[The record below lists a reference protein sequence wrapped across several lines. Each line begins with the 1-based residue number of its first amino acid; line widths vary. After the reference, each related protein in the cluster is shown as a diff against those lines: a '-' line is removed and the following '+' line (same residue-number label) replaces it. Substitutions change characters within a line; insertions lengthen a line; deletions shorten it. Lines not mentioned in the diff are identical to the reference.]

1 MPPMNKKAIDYL
13 RFSSDDQSHHSIE
26 RQELINST
34 WRKNNNV
41 FLIDSFKDEGY
52 SAKTFDRPDVKELF
66 SFIKKNY
73 RDIDYLVV
81 SELTRFSRDAGEAL
95 SLIKEIQQ
103 KYNIRIVS
111 AGRNQ
116 VYDINDSNSY
126 FMMGI
131 EFLLGTTENIK
142 RASDIN
148 GGIYTAKAIKGK
160 WIQGGKA
167 PYGFKKEGTGND
179 RKLVIHEEQAT
190 VIRYIYDAYLKDQP
204 AYIILREVRKMG
216 FTRKGSSPIQEILTN
231 PIFIGYQYVKAWND
245 KPAGLFP
252 IKDLPSMIDPDT
264 WHRVQNNISGPKY
277 KKTVIDELPLR
288 GVLKCECGQPV
299 TGAPSTGKSGK
310 KFLYYKCK
318 NSHHLNLGAIKAH
331 KQLQDLLAGLSLP
344 DHMIELLHEEMGRQ
358 MIENQQESRKAL
370 KVAKKDMERI
380 EADILVIEKK
390 FIQENTINAET
401 YQRWHKQLTTERV
414 EVASRIEKFSKSEES
429 AWWLAGQELE
439 KLGNLQ
445 YLYNSISTTDKQ
457 ELLRQVF
464 DSSLYYSNGTYRTP
478 WIMDTF
484 SHNLLRL
491 KEQGLLTVD
500 GYNYHLEES
509 PVMWTPAAHNR
520 TLQGLL
526 TFLHT
531 LKVA

>member
-1 MPPMNKKAIDYL
+1 MQKRAIDYV
-13 RFSSDDQSHHSIE
+13 RFSSDDQSQHSTE
-26 RQELINST
+26 RQEMINST
-34 WRKNNNV
+34 WRNNNDV
-41 FLIDSFKDEGY
+41 FLVDCFKDEGY

-73 RDIDYLVV
+73 REIDYLVV

-95 SLIKEIQQ
+95 SLIKQIQTQ
-103 KYNIRIVS
+103 YNIRIVS

-116 VYDINDSNSY
+116 IYDINDSNSY

-167 PYGFKKEGTGND
+167 PYGFTKEGTGDD
-179 RKLVIHEEQAT
+179 RKLIINEEEAA
-190 VIRYIYDAYLKDQP
+190 VIRYIYDAYLKNQP
-204 AYIILREVRKMG
+204 AYIILGEVRKMG
-216 FTRKGSSPIQEILTN
+216 FTRRGSSAIQEVLTN
-231 PIFIGYQYVKAWND
+231 PIFIGYQYVKPWND
-245 KPAGLFP
+245 KPGGLFP
-252 IKDLPSMIDPDT
+252 IKDLPAIIDPNI
-264 WHRVQNNISGPKY
+264 WHQVQNKISGPKY
-277 KKTVIDELPLR
+277 KKTIADELPLR

-318 NSHHLNLGAIKAH
+318 KSHHLNLSAIKAH
-331 KQLQDLLAGLSLP
+331 QQLQDLLAGLSLP
-344 DHMIELLHEEMGRQ
+344 DHMVELLHEEMGRQ
-358 MIENQQESRKAL
+358 MIDSQQESRKAL
-370 KVAKKDMERI
+370 KVAKKEMERI
-380 EADILVIEKK
+380 ESDILTIERK

-401 YQRWHKQLTTERV
+401 YQRWHKQLTTERI

-439 KLGNLQ
+439 KLTDLR
-445 YLYNSISTTDKQ
+445 YLYNSISTPDKQ

-464 DSSLYYSNGTYRTP
+464 DNSLYYLKGTYRTP
-478 WIMDTF
+478 WIMETF

-491 KEQGLLTVD
+491 KEQDLLIID
-500 GYNYHLEES
+500 GYNYQSEES
-509 PVMWTPAAHNR
+509 PVMWTPTVHNR